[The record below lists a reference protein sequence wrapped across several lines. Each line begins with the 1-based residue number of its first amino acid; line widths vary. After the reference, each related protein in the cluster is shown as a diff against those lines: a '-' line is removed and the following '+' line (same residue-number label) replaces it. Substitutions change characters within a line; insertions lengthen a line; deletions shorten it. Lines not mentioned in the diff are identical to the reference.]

1 MVYSPVRS
9 FTDRRALTM
18 EIGTCPRQGAGE

>member
-9 FTDRRALTM
+9 FTDRRALMM
-18 EIGTCPRQGAGE
+18 EIDTGPRQRTGE